1 MQSAGMSDDEV
12 RRLMQQHEDDLYRQ
26 SAALREQ
33 KESQRDAVLAKLAAR
48 KKLKEEQTREAAVT
62 QELEQILHDQVGKIF
77 FSSDLLFIPKI
88 NISIKTRAFAVGAS
102 TLWNMLVLNRLKM
115 LLNSAVV

>member
-1 MQSAGMSDDEV
+1 MLQEALWKSQLSGLQKLMQSAGMSDDEV

-26 SAALREQ
+26 SAVLREQ

-62 QELEQILHDQVGKIF
+62 RELEQILHDQVRAQQ
-77 FSSDLLFIPKI
+77 
-88 NISIKTRAFAVGAS
+88 TRNHF
-102 TLWNMLVLNRLKM
+102 
-115 LLNSAVV
+115 